1 MLKKNIPYTD
11 FNGNKISED
20 YYFNLTK
27 AELTE
32 MEMSIQGGFSAH
44 LEHIL
49 NVRDMPALMDFFKLF
64 IVKSYGEKSADG
76 KYFRKNAEM
85 AHDFTCS
92 AAYDALFNEL
102 LETDGD
108 QSNLLK
114 FIAAVVPPEM
124 SYKILDNA
132 NNIGG
137 EGQSAAAPVLVAGA

>member
-1 MLKKNIPYTD
+1 MLKKNIQYTD

-20 YYFNLTK
+20 HYFNLTK
-27 AELTE
+27 SELTE

-44 LEHIL
+44 LEHVL

-76 KYFRKNAEM
+76 KYFRKDANM
-85 AHDFTCS
+85 AHDFICS

-102 LETDGD
+102 LEVDGE

-114 FIAAVVPPEM
+114 FVAAVVPADM
-124 SYKILDNA
+124 SKTILENA
-132 NNIGG
+132 THVGG